1 MIGTADDTARATAG
15 YLGIAPHTAVIKRL
29 EWLGLFGDTPLPND
43 KNNPLDYLNVL
54 MLKKMSPGKND
65 RDMVVMQHEFLAE
78 FPGGKKEHITST
90 LTDYG
95 VPGGDSSV
103 ARNVSLPA
111 AFAVKM
117 LLDGKITETGTHIPV
132 TPGIYN
138 PILDELEA
146 NNIVFEELTAD
157 E

>member
-1 MIGTADDTARATAG
+1 M
-15 YLGIAPHTAVIKRL
+15 
-29 EWLGLFGDTPLPND
+29 FGGTPLPD
-43 KNNPLDYLNVL
+43 GKNNPLDYLNVL
-54 MLKKMSPGKND
+54 MLEKMSPGKND
-65 RDMVVMQHEFLAE
+65 RDMVIMHHEFLAE

-103 ARNVSLPA
+103 ARTVSLPA

-117 LLDGKITETGTHIPV
+117 LLDVKITETGTHVPV

-146 NNIVFEELTAD
+146 NNIVFQELTTEA
-157 E
+157 